1 MVHHVNMRHI
11 SDVIYISLVLA
22 TCTCMKVWTL
32 KHCVCVC
39 VWVCVGLS
47 VCLCSA
53 VTPVDVLM
61 KNLNEMELKYK
72 KQIKKHF
79 TLLIQTT
86 AVIGVVVV
94 MFFVSSLVGG
104 FELDL
109 GNCDVV
115 MGTGYI
121 NNIPAGWIA
130 LFGAITLIILSEQ
143 DVKGIFSRLELDTLL
158 FFAALFIMMEV

>member
-1 MVHHVNMRHI
+1 MCGSVC
-11 SDVIYISLVLA
+11 L
-22 TCTCMKVWTL
+22 
-32 KHCVCVC
+32 CVC
-39 VWVCVGLS
+39 GS

-121 NNIPAGWIA
+121 YNIPAGWIA

-158 FFAALFIMMEV
+158 FFAALFVMMEV